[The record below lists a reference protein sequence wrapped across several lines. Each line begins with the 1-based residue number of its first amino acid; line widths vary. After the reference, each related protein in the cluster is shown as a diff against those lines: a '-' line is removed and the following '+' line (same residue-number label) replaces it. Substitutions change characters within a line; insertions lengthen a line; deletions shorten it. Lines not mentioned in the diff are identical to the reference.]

1 MDSANFPIEDRI
13 EDRIEGVNLP
23 IEYRIEPE
31 TEAANFPVED
41 WTEPGATSRE
51 AKTLVL
57 FGRVGN
63 GKSAVGNSIVGKK
76 VFLSTIRASG
86 VTTTCKQETTTLGD
100 GQVVNV
106 IDTPGIF
113 DSSRG
118 HEDLALEMLKCI
130 NLAQNGI
137 DGFLLVCSIRSRF
150 STEEESVL
158 QSLSEIFGQNI
169 INYMI
174 VVFTGGDELEMTFED
189 YLSECPPSL
198 QRVLHLCRYRVVL
211 FDNKTEE
218 ETQCKCQIQQLMA
231 HINTVADENGSSY
244 RGDVF
249 EMIKQ
254 AQKSSQLEKH
264 QSQKAE
270 DRRGKRVLDI
280 MYRVILPRRIGDW
293 MQSPNVKEDCIVPIA
308 TFREAKT
315 LVLFGKVGNG
325 KSALGNSIIGK
336 KELFSGV
343 TTTCKLET
351 TTFDDGQVVNVID
364 TPGLFDQSREPGYS
378 TSEMAKC
385 ISLAKD
391 GIDGFIFVCSIR
403 TTFSPEEA
411 CVLQILTKIFSVK
424 IINYTIVVFTGGDE
438 LDMTFHEYLSKCPPS
453 LQTIIQLCKNRVVL
467 FDNKTT
473 DDTLLKDQVQQ
484 LMSHITM
491 VRDENGQSYT
501 TDLSVMM
508 MVRLHTRI
516 KL

>member
-13 EDRIEGVNLP
+13 EDRIEGVNFP
-23 IEYRIEPE
+23 IEDRIEPE
-31 TEAANFPVED
+31 TEAANFLVED
-41 WTEPGATSRE
+41 RIEPETEDANNFPEEDWIEPGATSRE

-113 DSSRG
+113 DSSRE
-118 HEDLALEMLKCI
+118 HEDLALELLKCI

-158 QSLSEIFGQNI
+158 QCLSKIFGQNI

-218 ETQCKCQIQQLMA
+218 ETQCKCQIQQLIA

-244 RGDVF
+244 RVDVF
-249 EMIKQ
+249 EMIKRTIDEHEAKRYMTREAEWKQ
-254 AQKSSQLEKH
+254 AIEKLEQNKAMKFNVFYLKLMQTTLQA

-280 MYRVILPRRIGDW
+280 IYRVIPRYLI
-293 MQSPNVKEDCIVPIA
+293 
-308 TFREAKT
+308 
-315 LVLFGKVGNG
+315 
-325 KSALGNSIIGK
+325 
-336 KELFSGV
+336 
-343 TTTCKLET
+343 
-351 TTFDDGQVVNVID
+351 FDV
-364 TPGLFDQSREPGYS
+364 
-378 TSEMAKC
+378 
-385 ISLAKD
+385 
-391 GIDGFIFVCSIR
+391 
-403 TTFSPEEA
+403 
-411 CVLQILTKIFSVK
+411 
-424 IINYTIVVFTGGDE
+424 
-438 LDMTFHEYLSKCPPS
+438 
-453 LQTIIQLCKNRVVL
+453 
-467 FDNKTT
+467 
-473 DDTLLKDQVQQ
+473 
-484 LMSHITM
+484 
-491 VRDENGQSYT
+491 
-501 TDLSVMM
+501 
-508 MVRLHTRI
+508 
-516 KL
+516 